1 MGRSRSFWFSQI
13 LAAIVLVNVPLSAFG
28 QAGGNP
34 ATSANSATSSN
45 TATSSNAATSS
56 SNATSSNTATGAN
69 VAGGASSL
77 DMAPKAV
84 RGIEFTKIQ
93 DLDPKSR
100 GANRPIKQKW
110 AVVIGMSKFKE
121 ARLAPTDA
129 MDMAQ
134 SAREFDNYLVDPH
147 GGRFERSHVKL
158 LTDAGASK
166 QAISTALGPSF
177 LGSAGKDDMVVVYLA
192 TSAFP
197 TTDGNTYLCTYDCAL
212 DNIYG
217 TCISMQSIMSTLK
230 ESIHSDRILLV
241 LQAGYSGAA
250 ELGGAAKTTETTA
263 TAKSAFNFDLQKAV
277 LGNGFIILSSS
288 QPNEMTWSTAFSRN
302 LTKALREEDGLI
314 SLNKAF
320 EIAKGKTEAETAA
333 AGPGRKQIPVM
344 KSSWTGSDLVVGALP
359 AERVADLPASVS
371 SFLSAE
377 GSYLK
382 ANQAVAE
389 GKIDEALE
397 QYKLAVVADPNYADA
412 VADWG
417 AALTMKNDWK
427 GAADMYSKAIA
438 MRPLDELFHLNY
450 ARVLDKLGD
459 RDASLHE
466 LNTAYKLNPKDMSV
480 LLALSN
486 KLLINNQASDAVNY
500 LEQAVD
506 LYPARS
512 DLRERLSY
520 ALMKSGDVDQA
531 CAQAKEAVHLDPKS
545 ASAHTT
551 LGSVLMV
558 QNFVTPAVEA
568 YQEAA
573 RLSPLDPNICWLL
586 GKSLEKNGE
595 RDAAIAQLQRFLGL
609 CSPGDPRGEQAKAH
623 LDELKARR

>member
-1 MGRSRSFWFSQI
+1 MRGSKLFSLVWATYLGASVPLFCQTA
-13 LAAIVLVNVPLSAFG
+13 LAADTA
-28 QAGGNP
+28 P
-34 ATSANSATSSN
+34 AADIEASYKEFERVTRGKTDRAAPASSTEAVAPTASTAPSAT
-45 TATSSNAATSS
+45 
-56 SNATSSNTATGAN
+56 TG
-69 VAGGASSL
+69 VT
-77 DMAPKAV
+77 PKAV
-84 RGIEFTKIQ
+84 PGIEFTKIQ
-93 DLDPKSR
+93 DLDPKAP

-110 AVVIGMSKFKE
+110 AVVIGTSKFKE
-121 ARLAPTDA
+121 SRLAPAEA

-134 SAREFDNYLVDPH
+134 SAKDFDNYLVDPH
-147 GGRFERSHVKL
+147 GGRFDRSHVKL
-158 LTDAGASK
+158 LMDAGASK
-166 QAISTALGPSF
+166 QGITSALGPGF
-177 LGSAGKDDMVVVYLA
+177 LGSVAGKDDLVVVYLG

-230 ESIHSDRILLV
+230 ENIHSDRILLV

-250 ELGGAAKTTETTA
+250 ELGSGTRAVNKP
-263 TAKSAFNFDLQKAV
+263 SQGFNLDLQKVV

-302 LTKALREEDGLI
+302 LTKALREEDGMI
-314 SLNKAF
+314 TLNKAF
-320 EIAKGKTEAETAA
+320 EIAKQKTETETAA
-333 AGPGRKQIPVM
+333 AGPGKKQVPLM
-344 KSSWTGSDLVVGALP
+344 KSSWTGTDLVVGALP
-359 AERVADLPASVS
+359 AERVANLPASVS

-382 ANQAVAE
+382 ANQAVAD
-389 GKIDEALE
+389 GKIDEALQ
-397 QYKLAVVADPNYADA
+397 QYKLAILADPNYADA

-417 AALTMKNDWK
+417 AALTMKGDWK
-427 GAADMYSKAIA
+427 SAADMYKKAIA
-438 MRPLDELFHLNY
+438 MRPTDELFHLNY

-459 RDASLHE
+459 KDASMQE
-466 LNTAYKLNPKDMSV
+466 LNNAYKLNPKDTSV

-486 KLLINNQASDAVNY
+486 KSLTTNQTGDAVRY

-520 ALMKSGDVDQA
+520 ALMKSGDVEQA
-531 CAQAKEAVHLDPKS
+531 SAQAKEAVHLDPKS

-558 QNFVTPAVEA
+558 QSYVTPAVDA
-568 YQEAA
+568 YREAA
-573 RLSPLDPNICWLL
+573 RLNPLDPNIYWLL
-586 GKSLEKNGE
+586 SKSLEKSGDRE
-595 RDAAIAQLQRFLGL
+595 GAIAELQRFLTL
-609 CSPGDPRGEQAKAH
+609 CSPADARGVQAKQH
-623 LDELKARR
+623 IDELKSR

>member
-1 MGRSRSFWFSQI
+1 MHRLKWFS
-13 LAAIVLVNVPLSAFG
+13 LFCAASFSVSISALTPACG
-28 QAGGNP
+28 QP
-34 ATSANSATSSN
+34 ATCSAGTDSTSK
-45 TATSSNAATSS
+45 TAAA
-56 SNATSSNTATGAN
+56 AN
-69 VAGGASSL
+69 M
-77 DMAPKAV
+77 DMAPKAMP
-84 RGIEFTKIQ
+84 GIEFTKVQ

-110 AVVIGMSKFKE
+110 AVVIGTSRFKE
-121 ARLAPTDA
+121 ARLTPSDA
-129 MDMAQ
+129 MDMGQ
-134 SAREFDNYLVDPH
+134 SAKDFESYLVDPH
-147 GGRFERSHVKL
+147 GGRFDRSHVKVL
-158 LTDAGASK
+158 VDAGASK
-166 QAISTALGPSF
+166 QAISTAIGPNF
-177 LGSAGKDDMVVVYLA
+177 LGGAGKDDLVVVYLA

-230 ESIHSDRILLV
+230 ENIHSDRILLV

-250 ELGGAAKTTETTA
+250 ELDSGAKSLAA
-263 TAKSAFNFDLQKAV
+263 PVASKSAFNFDLQKAV

-302 LTKALREEDGLI
+302 LTKALRQEDGMI

-320 EIAKGKTEAETAA
+320 EIAKKSTETETSA
-333 AGPGRKQIPVM
+333 AGAGKKQVPVM

-359 AERVADLPASVS
+359 AERVANLPASVS

-382 ANQAVAE
+382 ANQALSD

-397 QYKLAVVADPNYADA
+397 QYKLAVIADPNYADA

-417 AALTMKNDWK
+417 AALTMKGDWK
-427 GAADMYSKAIA
+427 GAADMYGKAVA

-459 RDASLHE
+459 KDTSLQE
-466 LNTAYKLNPKDMSV
+466 LNTAYRLNPKDTSV

-486 KLLINNQASDAVNY
+486 RSLATNQAADAVRY
-500 LEQAVD
+500 IEQAVD
-506 LYPARS
+506 LYPNRS

-531 CAQAKEAVHLDPKS
+531 SAQAKEAVHLDPKS
-545 ASAHTT
+545 ASAQTT

-558 QNFVTPAVEA
+558 QNYITPAVDA
-568 YQEAA
+568 YKEAA
-573 RLSPLDPNICWLL
+573 RLNPQDANICWLL
-586 GKSLEKNGE
+586 SRCLEKNGE
-595 RDAAIAQLQRFLGL
+595 RDNAIAELQRFLQL
-609 CSPGDPRGEQAKAH
+609 CSPSDARGVQAREH
-623 LDELKARR
+623 LEELKSRK